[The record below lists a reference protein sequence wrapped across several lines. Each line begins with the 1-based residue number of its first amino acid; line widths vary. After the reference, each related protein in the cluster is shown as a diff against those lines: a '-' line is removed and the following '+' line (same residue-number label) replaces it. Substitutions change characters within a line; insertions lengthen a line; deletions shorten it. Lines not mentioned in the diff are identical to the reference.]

1 MLSHFRDFFVYRIG
15 PPLCLYD
22 IGGKMKSNNALKAII
37 SLSLVIVL
45 ICSLTVPVFA
55 AQKENT
61 LVEPRWTSIATMEV
75 NMSFVGSD
83 GNVTA
88 TARKQSTASHIV
100 GTLYLYRWDGS
111 SWIYMDEVSGSKR
124 VGTLA
129 LTIDFVC
136 EIGVMP
142 SIVNLSVVAVPVMEL
157 HSTPLSWSE
166 RVST

>member
-1 MLSHFRDFFVYRIG
+1 
-15 PPLCLYD
+15 
-22 IGGKMKSNNALKAII
+22 MKRNNAIKAII
-37 SLSLVIVL
+37 SLSLVLVM

-55 AQKENT
+55 AQEEDT
-61 LVEPRWTSIATMEV
+61 TVQPRWTSIATMNV

-88 TARKQSTASHIV
+88 SARKQSTASHIV
-100 GTLYLYRWDGS
+100 GTLYLYKWNGS

-136 EIGVMP
+136 ETGVMYRG
-142 SIVNLSVVAVPVMEL
+142 ILTVVAYTDNIGEQETVEYFE
-157 HSTPLSWSE
+157 TC
-166 RVST
+166 R